1 MTSTSEYVKQW
12 RLSTKIK
19 MIESMGG
26 KCQCCGYNRSTA
38 ALELHHI
45 DPSQKD
51 FAFGRITANPAAW
64 YKIAAELLKCILVCA
79 NCHREI
85 HNDNRQ
91 LPETFVKF
99 DESLITSS
107 VPVAH
112 CKVCG
117 KSTFIKNKT
126 CSTRCAQ
133 TLQHSIEWDKI
144 DLSFELQTSTV
155 YEIATKLGI
164 SAASVIKRC
173 VKVGLDYQA
182 INAARKST
190 KLSQPKLSMRKAIR
204 PDKETLQAMIW
215 AKPLKEIAKEFNI
228 SDTAIQKWIRSY
240 KLEKPG
246 KGYWQKLKFN
256 KL

>member
-26 KCQCCGYNRSTA
+26 KCQCCGYSRCTA

-45 DPSQKD
+45 DPTQKD
-51 FAFGRITANPAAW
+51 FAFGKITANPAAW
-64 YKIAAELLKCILVCA
+64 HKIAAELLKCILVCA

-85 HNDNRQ
+85 HNDNRA
-91 LPETFVKF
+91 LPETFIKF
-99 DESLITSS
+99 DESLITTSE
-107 VPVAH
+107 PVSH

-126 CSTRCAQ
+126 CSARCAQ
-133 TLQHSIEWDKI
+133 TLQRSIEWDKF
-144 DLSFELQTSTV
+144 DLNFELQTYTV

-164 SAASVIKRC
+164 SAASVIRRC
-173 VKVGLDYQA
+173 IKLGIDYQA
-182 INAARKST
+182 ITATRTST
-190 KLSQPKLSMRKAIR
+190 KLSQPRLSSRKVIR
-204 PDKETLQAMIW
+204 PDKETLHTMIW
-215 AKPLKEIAKEFNI
+215 TKPLKEIAKEFNI

-246 KGYWQKLKFN
+246 KGYWQKLRFN